1 MSNTTVSKL
10 AIALKISSEK
20 LISQLNEAGVN
31 VDKEADEITNDQK
44 MSLLNHLRGNHGTKK
59 DRAHSGTH
67 NYNYALIT
75 HRTAPMIIITKFEPR
90 VQL

>member
-31 VDKEADEITNDQK
+31 VDKDVDEITNDQK
-44 MSLLNHLRGNHGTKK
+44 MQLLQLFQLINQKYLQQQNLLRYVLQKH
-59 DRAHSGTH
+59 
-67 NYNYALIT
+67 
-75 HRTAPMIIITKFEPR
+75 
-90 VQL
+90 V

>member
-44 MSLLNHLRGNHGTKK
+44 MSLLNHLRGSHGTKK
-59 DRAHSGTH
+59 KLSRPQS
-67 NYNYALIT
+67 
-75 HRTAPMIIITKFEPR
+75 
-90 VQL
+90 

>member
-44 MSLLNHLRGNHGTKK
+44 MVAAEA
-59 DRAHSGTH
+59 RAPHPFQG
-67 NYNYALIT
+67 
-75 HRTAPMIIITKFEPR
+75 
-90 VQL
+90 

>member
-31 VDKEADEITNDQK
+31 VENESDEITNDQK
-44 MSLLNHLRGNHGTKK
+44 NVTS
-59 DRAHSGTH
+59 
-67 NYNYALIT
+67 
-75 HRTAPMIIITKFEPR
+75 
-90 VQL
+90 